1 MSFKVLANVPG
12 ISPQQMN
19 ASQMS
24 LPGPETSSKLC
35 ESFPKRSAK
44 MTITHKRFENN
55 SNFHMKYR
63 TKGKV

>member
-1 MSFKVLANVPG
+1 MSSKVLGNVPG

-35 ESFPKRSAK
+35 ESFPKRSEK
-44 MTITHKRFENN
+44 NDDVLER
-55 SNFHMKYR
+55 
-63 TKGKV
+63 

>member
-1 MSFKVLANVPG
+1 MSFKVLDNVPD

-35 ESFPKRSAK
+35 ESFAKRSEK
-44 MTITHKRFENN
+44 NDDVLERQLHTKDLRITLIFI
-55 SNFHMKYR
+55 
-63 TKGKV
+63 